1 MVSRGIPPSILTQK
15 QHTLIWTPPPFSSCL
30 SITPKNNPQ
39 LCGNIK
45 FSNQPGEQPVFDSQA
60 VTFIPTDSKTK
71 WYKNFQRNE
80 IPYWQLHFSH
90 NSLFHFAGDNFI
102 LGKYHIHHKYLIYT
116 HFPKENF
123 PKQNVLKLIINKHI
137 TKNLNS
143 NFNSC

>member
-45 FSNQPGEQPVFDSQA
+45 FSNQPGNNQSLIPKQLLSYLLIRKQNGIK
-60 VTFIPTDSKTK
+60 TFKEMKFLTGSCTFPT
-71 WYKNFQRNE
+71 
-80 IPYWQLHFSH
+80 IIL
-90 NSLFHFAGDNFI
+90 HFAGDNFI

-123 PKQNVLKLIINKHI
+123 PKQNVSNLIINKHI